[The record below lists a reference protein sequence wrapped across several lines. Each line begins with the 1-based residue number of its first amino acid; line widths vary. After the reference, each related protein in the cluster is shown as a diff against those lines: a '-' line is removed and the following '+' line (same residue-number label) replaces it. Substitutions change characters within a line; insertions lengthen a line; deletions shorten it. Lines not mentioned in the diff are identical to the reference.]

1 MYKQWWWHK
10 AEMSLLTLSVVV
22 CGLAVTAAQEIS
34 IDLQTGLT
42 SGSPVT
48 PANGFEWEYQPPS
61 STCHRSCDLQGV
73 LKLTFNSTRKH
84 LKIHLTFSS
93 IIRGVPFHIVE
104 LDKNESCVANLSS
117 KMPLNSS
124 LDISLMDML
133 RSCANTSLKMSEV
146 LLYEK
151 NMSIYSEDKSSN
163 ETKFEKSYNESKQML
178 LHFEPE
184 YLGYDMS
191 LSIRD
196 KEFMAENGTKLLLL
210 KSEKLFN
217 ISSPSLLYP
226 EYVLYLGMNSRVDDP
241 MSVGEGLCSARIS
254 WYPE

>member
-1 MYKQWWWHK
+1 MVILFYTCF
-10 AEMSLLTLSVVV
+10 STNFYNINFLTDYYFFYFLL
-22 CGLAVTAAQEIS
+22 
-34 IDLQTGLT
+34 
-42 SGSPVT
+42 SP
-48 PANGFEWEYQPPS
+48 
-61 STCHRSCDLQGV
+61 
-73 LKLTFNSTRKH
+73 
-84 LKIHLTFSS
+84 
-93 IIRGVPFHIVE
+93 
-104 LDKNESCVANLSS
+104 
-117 KMPLNSS
+117 
-124 LDISLMDML
+124 
-133 RSCANTSLKMSEV
+133 ANTSLKMSEV

-163 ETKFEKSYNESKQML
+163 ETKFEKAYNESKQML

-196 KEFMAENGTKLLLL
+196 KELMAENGTKLLLL

-254 WYPE
+254 WLPE